1 MAITQLAPLDETVK
15 IPEAVKRAAA
25 FAEAHYAK
33 SADVPVQPQPVQQPT
48 QNPGQQPTQNP
59 DQPINIVAVPAPP
72 VVEGS
77 RPLLTEP
84 VPEVQ
89 PVSLPQPVSTPAETS
104 SQPDNWEHRYLSMK
118 GRYDQSQQ
126 IMGGMQEQMTE
137 MGQQLQRLVGQQNQQ
152 RQEPP
157 KPIKVIT
164 PEDEKTYGPEL
175 IDLARRAAREEMQP
189 QIEQA
194 RQESQRSSQRT
205 QGLAE
210 QEVRNQLDVQLPNW
224 REINTSPEFLQWLSL
239 RDLYSG
245 SVRRALLNQ
254 AFQAASAPRVLA
266 FFKGYLAEA
275 QATGQLPAQQTT
287 ATTPVPPR
295 QAAVSLDTLVSP
307 GRAQPAP
314 GSDGQPPEAPIFTHR
329 QIREFYSHAGIARYA
344 GRQADRVAD
353 EKLIFEA
360 QAAGRVR

>member
-1 MAITQLAPLDETVK
+1 MAATQLAPIDESVK
-15 IPEAVKRAAA
+15 IPEAVRRAAA
-25 FAEAHYAK
+25 LAEAHYA
-33 SADVPVQPQPVQQPT
+33 AAPAQVQPAAAQPDIKPATQP
-48 QNPGQQPTQNP
+48 QNP
-59 DQPINIVAVPAPP
+59 DQPINVVAVPAPTERTEP
-72 VVEGS
+72 
-77 RPLLTEP
+77 RPLLTEQ
-84 VPEVQ
+84 VPAQAQVPAQ
-89 PVSLPQPVSTPAETS
+89 SQVDPAAPPQVDAAA
-104 SQPDNWEHRYLSMK
+104 QPDNWEHRYLSMK

-126 IMGGMQEQMTE
+126 IMGGMQEQMQSMNTE
-137 MGQQLQRLVGQQNQQ
+137 LQRLIGRVQ
-152 RQEPP
+152 QEPP
-157 KPIKVIT
+157 QKRKPVIT

-175 IDLARRAAREEMQP
+175 IDLARRAAREELQP

-194 RQESQRSSQRT
+194 RQESHRSAQRS

-210 QEVRNQLDVQLPNW
+210 QDVRNQLDAQLPNW
-224 REINTSPEFLQWLSL
+224 RAINTDPGFLQWLRL
-239 RDLYSG
+239 PDLYSG
-245 SVRRALLNQ
+245 GVRSNLLTQ

-287 ATTPVPPR
+287 AATPAPTR

-329 QIREFYSHAGIARYA
+329 QIREFYTNEGRARYV
-344 GRQADRVAD
+344 GRQADRDAD

-360 QAAGRVR
+360 QKAGRVR

>member
-1 MAITQLAPLDETVK
+1 MAVTQLAPIDDTVK

-25 FAEAHYAK
+25 LAEAHYAK
-33 SADVPVQPQPVQQPT
+33 SADVPVPPQVSPAAPAQVSPA
-48 QNPGQQPTQNP
+48 NP
-59 DQPINIVAVPAPP
+59 DQPINIVAVSAPP
-72 VVEGS
+72 DVEGP

-84 VPEVQ
+84 VPAQVQ
-89 PVSLPQPVSTPAETS
+89 PAPAAAKPVQ
-104 SQPDNWEHRYLSMK
+104 QPDNWEHRYLSMK

-137 MGQQLQRLVGQQNQQ
+137 MGHQLQRLVGQQNQQ
-152 RQEPP
+152 QQEPV
-157 KPIKVIT
+157 KVIT

-194 RQESQRSSQRT
+194 RQESQRSSQRS
-205 QGLAE
+205 QAIAE
-210 QEVRNQLDVQLPNW
+210 QDVRNQLDVQMPNW
-224 REINTSPEFLQWLSL
+224 REINTDPAFLQWLSL

-245 SVRRALLNQ
+245 GVRRALLTQ
-254 AFQAASAPRVLA
+254 AFQAASAPRVIA

-287 ATTPVPPR
+287 ATAPVPHR

-329 QIREFYSHAGIARYA
+329 QIREFYSHAGMARYA

>member
-1 MAITQLAPLDETVK
+1 MAATQLAPIDETVK

-33 SADVPVQPQPVQQPT
+33 SADVPVQPQPAAAQPA
-48 QNPGQQPTQNP
+48 NQPANQPAQT
-59 DQPINIVAVPAPP
+59 DQPVNIVAVPAPP
-72 VVEGS
+72 VVEGP

-84 VPEVQ
+84 VPDQVQ
-89 PVSLPQPVSTPAETS
+89 PQPVSAPVETS
-104 SQPDNWEHRYLSMK
+104 LQPDNWEHRYLSMK

-157 KPIKVIT
+157 KPVKVIT
-164 PEDEKTYGPEL
+164 PEDERTYGPEL

-189 QIEQA
+189 QFEAA
-194 RQESQRSSQRT
+194 RQESQRASQRT

-210 QEVRNQLDVQLPNW
+210 QEVRNQLDVQMPNW
-224 REINTSPEFLQWLSL
+224 REINTDPAFLQWLNL

-245 SVRRALLNQ
+245 SVRRILLTQ
-254 AFQAASAPRVLA
+254 AFQAASAPRVIA

-275 QATGQLPAQQTT
+275 QATGQLPAQPAT

-329 QIREFYSHAGIARYA
+329 QVREFYSHAGMARYA

>member
-1 MAITQLAPLDETVK
+1 MAVTQLAPIDETVK

-33 SADVPVQPQPVQQPT
+33 TAGVTDQPQVNVGTPAQVPT
-48 QNPGQQPTQNP
+48 NTTANP
-59 DQPINIVAVPAPP
+59 DQPVNVVAVPAPQP
-72 VVEGS
+72 PAEP
-77 RPLLTEP
+77 RPLLTET
-84 VPEVQ
+84 VPAQVQ
-89 PVSLPQPVSTPAETS
+89 VEPAAPAQVDS
-104 SQPDNWEHRYLSMK
+104 AQQPDNWEHRYLSMK

-137 MGQQLQRLVGQQNQQ
+137 MGQQLQRLIGQQNQQ
-152 RQEPP
+152 RQEPL

-189 QIEQA
+189 QLEQA
-194 RQESQRSSQRT
+194 RQESQRAAQRT

-210 QEVRNQLDVQLPNW
+210 QEVRNQLDIQLPNW
-224 REINTSPEFLQWLSL
+224 RGINTSPEFLQWLSL

-245 SVRRALLNQ
+245 NVRRALLNQ

-275 QATGQLPAQQTT
+275 QATGQLPAQPAT
-287 ATTPVPPR
+287 ATTPVPTR

-314 GSDGQPPEAPIFTHR
+314 GSDGQPPEAPIFTHK
-329 QIREFYSHAGIARYA
+329 QVREFYSHTGMARYV
-344 GRQADRVAD
+344 GRQADRDAD

-360 QAAGRVR
+360 QKAGRVR

>member
-1 MAITQLAPLDETVK
+1 
-15 IPEAVKRAAA
+15 
-25 FAEAHYAK
+25 
-33 SADVPVQPQPVQQPT
+33 
-48 QNPGQQPTQNP
+48 
-59 DQPINIVAVPAPP
+59 
-72 VVEGS
+72 
-77 RPLLTEP
+77 
-84 VPEVQ
+84 
-89 PVSLPQPVSTPAETS
+89 
-104 SQPDNWEHRYLSMK
+104 MK

-152 RQEPP
+152 RQEPV
-157 KPIKVIT
+157 KVIT

-189 QIEQA
+189 AFEA
-194 RQESQRSSQRT
+194 SRQESQRATQRA

-210 QEVRNQLDVQLPNW
+210 QEVRNQLDVQLPDW
-224 REINTSPEFLQWLSL
+224 RSINTDPAFLQWLSL
-239 RDLYSG
+239 RELYSG
-245 SVRRALLNQ
+245 GVRRALLNQ

-295 QAAVSLDTLVSP
+295 QAAVSLVTLVSP